1 MKKELLTSL
10 LFLAL
15 AVPAG
20 AAVRDFGAFIADVPD
35 GWNTAAQNGVAVLTN
50 GDGKAG
56 LSVLVRNAQGRSAQ
70 ELAQAAS
77 MRNNGTAP
85 VPEAGGYSFTI
96 QQDGELAKVYVSVSG
111 SDAMLI
117 TVYGENAQTRS
128 ILQSIRKK

>member
-1 MKKELLTSL
+1 MHRRSGAGEGRRSPSCSL
-10 LFLAL
+10 R
-15 AVPAG
+15 G
-20 AAVRDFGAFIADVPD
+20 D
-35 GWNTAAQNGVAVLTN
+35 GIQQRTAH
-50 GDGKAG
+50 GKAG
-56 LSVLVRNAQGRSAQ
+56 LSVLVRNAQGRGAQ

-77 MRNNGTAP
+77 MRNNGTTP

-96 QQDGELAKVYVSVSG
+96 QRDGELAKVYVSVSG